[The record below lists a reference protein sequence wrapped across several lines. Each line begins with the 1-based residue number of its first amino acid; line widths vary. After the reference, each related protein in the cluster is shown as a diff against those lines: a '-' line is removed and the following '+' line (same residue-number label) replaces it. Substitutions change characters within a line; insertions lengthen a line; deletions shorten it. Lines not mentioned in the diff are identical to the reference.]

1 LLGGQMAKQFDKSE
15 FKNRVAE
22 QEANDQ
28 LEDLAHLQEKKRK
41 LGRTELFKKVG
52 ENESQSST

>member
-1 LLGGQMAKQFDKSE
+1 MAKQLDKSAY
-15 FKNRVAE
+15 KNKIAE

-28 LEDLAHLQEKKRK
+28 LDDLTHLQEKKKR
-41 LGRTELFKKVG
+41 LGRSELFKRE